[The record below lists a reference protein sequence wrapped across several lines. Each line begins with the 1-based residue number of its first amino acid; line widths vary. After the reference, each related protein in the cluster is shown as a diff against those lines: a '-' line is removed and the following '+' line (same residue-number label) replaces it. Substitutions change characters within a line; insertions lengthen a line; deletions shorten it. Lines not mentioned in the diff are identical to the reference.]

1 MKPSTVLILAAVVV
15 AATIVEWQFV
25 AFMTEARI
33 VHGYHGTC
41 NGGVGQPYADFVH
54 ELRKMAD
61 SGDTNRLAIV
71 LRRADEHSRD
81 IYDVWLADK
90 READRKSTRL
100 NSSHSQI
107 SYAVFCLKKKK
118 KYRQRQHTV

>member
-1 MKPSTVLILAAVVV
+1 MKTRTVLILAAVVV

-71 LRRADEHSRD
+71 LRRADERSRD

-90 READRKSTRL
+90 REAYQESI
-100 NSSHSQI
+100 HEI
-107 SYAVFCLKKKK
+107 LK
-118 KYRQRQHTV
+118 

>member
-1 MKPSTVLILAAVVV
+1 MKTRTVLILAAVVV
-15 AATIVEWQFV
+15 AAMIVEWQFV

-41 NGGVGQPYADFVH
+41 NGGVGQPYADFVR

-71 LRRADEHSRD
+71 LRRADERSRD
-81 IYDVWLADK
+81 IYDVWLTDK
-90 READRKSTRL
+90 RDAYQESI
-100 NSSHSQI
+100 HEI
-107 SYAVFCLKKKK
+107 LK
-118 KYRQRQHTV
+118 